1 MWQLHNVMACL
12 MQGRRTSASLMVA
25 NLTNPD
31 GEGSGRGGSR
41 GLYNLF
47 WQLRGDTCGVRTDF
61 RCHLLYTQLKLYT
74 QTQAL
79 HSTQVAEFG
88 CLKFR
93 PPQPYCLCMQNCM
106 YM

>member
-31 GEGSGRGGSR
+31 GEASGKGGSR

-61 RCHLLYTQLKLYT
+61 RCRLYP
-74 QTQAL
+74 AL

-88 CLKFR
+88 FLKLR
-93 PPQPYCLCMQNCM
+93 PPQSYCLCMQICM